1 MELGQLRF
9 VVDENT
15 LAVGKVMQQLRDD
28 VAYVGDPLISSLIPR
43 RSLDK
48 HWIPVA
54 AEHGWVAITNDHHMR
69 TRYYEASLTL
79 EHGLMV
85 VNIKGVGHRT
95 AWDQLVRL
103 TKHWQSVE
111 RFIAKSPAG
120 PWCARTRSTRRDG
133 RRGGS
138 ARSGPRGSRRG
149 PARCGRR
156 RESTEP
162 P

>member
-1 MELGQLRF
+1 MELRQVRF

-28 VAYVGDPLISSLIPR
+28 VAYVGDSLISDLIPR
-43 RSLDK
+43 GSLDQ
-48 HWIPVA
+48 HWITVA

-69 TRYYEASLTL
+69 TRHYEASLAL

-95 AWDQLVRL
+95 AEDQLVRL

-111 RFIAKSPAG
+111 RFITKNPAG
-120 PWCARTRSTRRDG
+120 PWWLSLTDNGWRQLDYRPDKPS
-133 RRGGS
+133 
-138 ARSGPRGSRRG
+138 P
-149 PARCGRR
+149 
-156 RESTEP
+156 
-162 P
+162 